1 MAIIMK
7 NILGNSRWGGGGGG
21 YEKGRY
27 NVLVEDRGYLSFLN
41 KRRREINSLFLF
53 SYNLLYNLY
62 TFLPI
67 PTQPSQR
74 KQKKKYFTFWDYA
87 FIYFI
92 HIKDE

>member
-1 MAIIMK
+1 MAIMK
-7 NILGNSRWGGGGGG
+7 NILGNSRWGGGRGG

-27 NVLVEDRGYLSFLN
+27 NVLVEDIYPFW
-41 KRRREINSLFLF
+41 INDEERLILFFYFHIIYFIICILF
-53 SYNLLYNLY
+53 
-62 TFLPI
+62 FPFQ
-67 PTQPSQR
+67 QPSQR